1 LGGIRQQNLEACV
14 PRRFTE
20 EFDLRTLPR
29 SDQWLKLVPGYL
41 LAFAGLVWVL
51 HDFRFAD
58 LLAQIKQ
65 LKWEFAILALICEL
79 LGYICQA
86 YRWRLLLKNVGE
98 ISLLRATQAL
108 CAGLFVSEVLPL
120 SPGEP
125 ARSYLAARWMNVR
138 FASAFPTV
146 LVERLFDG
154 LWISTGIGLT
164 AIFLPLPED
173 FLIAGDIFGALVL
186 LGTAALVWVILRRP
200 YNPAS
205 HTPPNSRAKRFLQQ
219 LIEGLY
225 NIGLNR
231 NFYLSFAVSLAFLM
245 LQGVTLWLML
255 RSYSI
260 NLSFWIAMAVMLLIL
275 IATAAPGAPG
285 NVGTWQFSCVLGL
298 TLFGVDKS
306 IATGFSLVCY
316 TLLSIWL
323 IFLGFISL
331 SRIGIP
337 LLKLRRAA
345 SNENTI
351 GVPPPGG
358 QSSTA

>member
-1 LGGIRQQNLEACV
+1 MNDA
-14 PRRFTE
+14 
-20 EFDLRTLPR
+20 LPR
-29 SDQWLKLVPGYL
+29 SDHWLKLIPGYL
-41 LAFAGLVWVL
+41 LAVAGLAWVL

-86 YRWRLLLKNVGE
+86 CRWRLLLKSLGI
-98 ISLLRATQAL
+98 ISLWRATQAL
-108 CAGLFVSEVLPL
+108 LAGLFISEVLPF
-120 SPGEP
+120 SPGEL

-154 LWISTGIGLT
+154 VWIATGIGLT
-164 AIFLPLPED
+164 AIFLPLPEE
-173 FLIAGDIFGALVL
+173 FLIAGDVFGSLVL
-186 LGTAALVWVILRRP
+186 LGTAALVWVIQRRP
-200 YNPAS
+200 HNPAS
-205 HTPPNSRAKRFLQQ
+205 LPPPTSGAKRFLQQ
-219 LIEGLY
+219 LTEGLCRM
-225 NIGLNR
+225 GFKR
-231 NFYLSFAVSLAFLM
+231 NFYLSFGVSLVFLL
-245 LQGVTLWLML
+245 LQGLTLWLML
-255 RSYSI
+255 LSYNI
-260 NLSFWIAMAVMLLIL
+260 NVSFWVAMAVMLLIL

-316 TLLSIWL
+316 TLLSLWL
-323 IFLGFISL
+323 IILGFISL

-337 LLKLRRAA
+337 LLKLSRAA
-345 SNENTI
+345 SNANTF
-351 GVPPPGG
+351 GVPPSGG
-358 QSSTA
+358 RSSTA